1 MVEYIYTM
9 EHITYPIFRIQ
20 PSIGGHLGYFHVL
33 AIMNNAAVNIRVQI
47 SLWYLIFISVEY
59 IPRSGIAGSYGSS
72 IFNFLRNL
80 HTVSILALPIYI
92 STNSTHGFLFS
103 TSSIRVISCLF
114 DDSLSDWYEVICHCG
129 FDLHFCDD

>member
-1 MVEYIYTM
+1 M
-9 EHITYPIFRIQ
+9 
-20 PSIGGHLGYFHVL
+20 
-33 AIMNNAAVNIRVQI
+33 AIVNNALMNMGVQI
-47 SLWYLIFISVEY
+47 SHQDPDFNCFEY

-114 DDSLSDWYEVICHCG
+114 DNSHSDRCEVISHCG
-129 FDLHFCDD
+129 FDLHFSDD